1 MVSVVIPTRGRS
13 AYLEAA
19 LAAIVPQVA
28 AVGGEVVVV
37 GEDPDAPVARRH
49 GARLV
54 PQPIPLGANAA
65 RLTGFAAARE
75 DLLVLVDD
83 DVEAPPG
90 WLAALLAAAAAHPEW
105 DVIGGPIVPRLEG
118 ARARGCGRDRP
129 PVTGLDLGPR
139 DVEADVVWSANLLV
153 RREALAR
160 AAPDP
165 RHAFYG
171 EEEEWQRRLRER
183 GGRIGYA
190 AAAGLV
196 HRRAGRDAR
205 AWALTRAS
213 WATGRGAR
221 RWDGAKG
228 TAPAVTAEAALVGRC
243 VGHVARRR
251 CAWGLYTTAH
261 AGGRLRE
268 ALARPGP

>member
-1 MVSVVIPTRGRS
+1 VVSVIVPTRGRP

-19 LAAIVPQVA
+19 LASIVPQAVA
-28 AVGGEVVVV
+28 AGGEVVVV
-37 GEDPDAPVARRH
+37 ADVREADVVSVVRRH

-54 PQPIPLGANAA
+54 AHPAPGANAA
-65 RLTGFAAARE
+65 RITGMAATDA

-83 DVEAPPG
+83 DVEAPPS
-90 WLAALLAAAAAHPEW
+90 WLAALLAAADAHPGW

-139 DVEADVVWSANLLV
+139 DVEAAAVWTANLLV
-153 RREALAR
+153 RRSALAL
-160 AAPDP
+160 AGLDPD
-165 RHAFYG
+165 HAFYG
-171 EEEEWQRRLRER
+171 EEEEWQRRLRAR

-190 AAAGLV
+190 AAGGLV
-196 HRRAGRDAR
+196 HRRAGPDAR
-205 AWALTRAS
+205 PWALTRAS
-213 WATGRGAR
+213 WAQGRGAR

-228 TAPAVTAEAALVGRC
+228 RAPGVAAEAVLVGRC
-243 VGHVARRR
+243 LGHAARRR
-251 CAWGLYTTAH
+251 CAWGLYTAAH

-268 ALARPGP
+268 ALGA